1 MPRVLK
7 ALYEISMTSNCPL
20 KLTSERASRR
30 GNMKKEKYKLPE
42 HYFCMN
48 DMTPAFEVEEVIVQ
62 ECESAGLE
70 INEDEEL
77 ASERGYDRAFEVVNP
92 YKDKLK
98 KVLEICRA
106 NAEYDW
112 DNNMENAPEDEF
124 KAIVRLIE
132 EK

>member
-1 MPRVLK
+1 
-7 ALYEISMTSNCPL
+7 MT
-20 KLTSERASRR
+20 
-30 GNMKKEKYKLPE
+30 KKKKYKLPE
-42 HYFCMN
+42 NYFCIN
-48 DMTPAFEVEEVIVQ
+48 DMTPAFEIEEVIVQ

-98 KVLEICRA
+98 KVLEICKS

-132 EK
+132 SKE